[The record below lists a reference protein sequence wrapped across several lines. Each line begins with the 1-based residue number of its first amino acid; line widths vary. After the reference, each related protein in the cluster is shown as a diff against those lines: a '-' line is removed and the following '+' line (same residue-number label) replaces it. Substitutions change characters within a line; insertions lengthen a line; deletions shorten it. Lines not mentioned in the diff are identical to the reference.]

1 VLTRSR
7 TDPQTRAYITRQLS
21 EGKTIPEAKRSLK
34 RIIARKVLRLLQQ
47 RQYPPGPTPRTP
59 SQDIA
64 AS

>member
-7 TDPQTRAYITRQLS
+7 TDPQTHAYITRRLS
-21 EGKTIPEAKRSLK
+21 EGKTIQEAKRSLK
-34 RIIARKVLRLLQQ
+34 RITARKGFRLLQQ
-47 RQYPPGPTPRTP
+47 RHDPPGPTPRTP